1 MNLKNI
7 KLNGR
12 HNIDENSVYFYNG
25 GSGISFKM
33 NGKGFTLKIKSTPID
48 GYFYIIVDHNYDK
61 KEKII
66 TSDKE
71 YIYSFVNSGIHYVD
85 IVKAN
90 EANDNVFALNKLEFD
105 GELLEFDE
113 SYNAI
118 VKVLGDS
125 TIAGFG
131 ILEKTGIAS
140 IHNSDSVC
148 DFCYHALYELGMDMD
163 ILAASGYGLAFSAY
177 TNPKTIGIFD
187 YADRVAVNQPIVW
200 QDRSKTDLLII
211 SLGCNDNSFIQ
222 EERNKEERIGEFNF
236 KLKSLIDLMAKGDS
250 NLKILLIYGTLNE
263 ESAFY
268 LYEQAFEYLK
278 PFYKYLFI
286 HKFSGD
292 SSAISNHAYIDA
304 HDRMAEELKQVI
316 KQIL

>member
-12 HNIDENSVYFYNG
+12 HYIDEESVYFYNG
-25 GSGISFKM
+25 GSGVSFKM
-33 NGKGFTLKIKSTPID
+33 NGSGFTVKIKSIPIE
-48 GYFYIIVDHNYDK
+48 GYFYIILDHNYDK
-61 KEKII
+61 KEKVL

-71 YIYSFVNSGIHYVD
+71 YKYSFNSKGIHYID

-90 EANDNVFALNKLEFD
+90 EANDNVFALTKLEID

-118 VKVLGDS
+118 VKVFGDS

-131 ILEKTGIAS
+131 ILEKTGFAS
-140 IHNSDSVC
+140 IHNSDSVR

-177 TNPKTIGIFD
+177 TNPKTIGVYD
-187 YADRVAVNQPIVW
+187 YIDKVAVNQTIEW
-200 QDRSKTDLLII
+200 KDRSRTDLVII

-222 EERNKEERIGEFNF
+222 EDRNKEDRIAEFNF
-236 KLKSLIDLMAKGDS
+236 KLKSLIDLVAKGDT
-250 NLKILLIYGTLNE
+250 NLKVLMIYGTLNE
-263 ESAFY
+263 ESAYY
-268 LYEQAFEYLK
+268 LYEQAYESLK
-278 PFYKYLFI
+278 PFYKNLHI
-286 HKFSGD
+286 HKFAGD
-292 SSAISNHAYIDA
+292 SSAISNHAYVEA

-316 KQIL
+316 KEIL